1 MQTFTSRTAS
11 LAEPSRND
19 RTSRVHQGV
28 RLSVLALFA
37 AMIAGCTQH
46 AENAKP
52 ATLVTTEAVPAPA
65 PPKRIASSAVHKR
78 VAAKK
83 KRTRFAAIKPTPETP
98 EGHGVASFYSTGVK
112 TANGE
117 KFDPAEL
124 TAAHRTLPF
133 GTRLRVTDLAT
144 GQSVTVRINDR
155 GPYITGRTV
164 DLSQGAA
171 ETLGIVNR
179 GVAKVKVDVVD

>member
-1 MQTFTSRTAS
+1 MCATSKTSS

-19 RTSRVHQGV
+19 CASRVPLGI
-28 RLSVLALFA
+28 RLSVLALVA
-37 AMIAGCTQH
+37 ASLAACAQPTVTS
-46 AENAKP
+46 KP
-52 ATLVTTEAVPAPA
+52 GTLVTTEPVPAPA
-65 PPKRIASSAVHKR
+65 PPKRTASSAVHKR
-78 VAAKK
+78 VAAAK
-83 KRTRFAAIKPTPETP
+83 KRIRLAARQPTPETRD
-98 EGHGVASFYSTGVK
+98 GHGVASFYSSGVQ

-117 KFDPAEL
+117 NFQPTEM

-155 GPYITGRTV
+155 GPYIAGRTV